1 MTAGVPQIPEDVRRK
16 RKMAYITTSPAGS
29 GLWFRIYSVLD
40 TLLGGALQARAYNRT
55 YRELSRLTDR
65 ELDDIGLRRID
76 IESVCAACA
85 GR

>member
-1 MTAGVPQIPEDVRRK
+1 
-16 RKMAYITTSPAGS
+16 MAYITTSPAGT
-29 GLWFRIYSVLD
+29 GLWYRIYAMLD
-40 TLLGGALQARAYNRT
+40 TLMGGALQARAYNRT

-76 IESVCAACA
+76 IESACAACT